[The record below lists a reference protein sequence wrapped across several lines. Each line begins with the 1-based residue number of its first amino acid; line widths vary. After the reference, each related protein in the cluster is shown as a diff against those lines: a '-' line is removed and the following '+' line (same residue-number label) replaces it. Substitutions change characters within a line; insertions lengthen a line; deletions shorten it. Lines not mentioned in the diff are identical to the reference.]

1 MAVSALLTSG
11 LAVPASA
18 QPAEP
23 DRLGLY
29 AVVGSAAP
37 AQSLFRGAADPVL
50 TLGYRLSDA
59 VDVQLGARLGT
70 NRVQIGGDQDGIR
83 REVPSPVLADIES
96 RTRALAA
103 SVGLAVPAGTA
114 RVHVRTS
121 LAVDALARS
130 TYRYGQGTN
139 PSDVIYLDGGPPPE
153 ETSATFVHAG
163 VSGTVALP
171 IRRRGGQLAPGVGLA
186 IATAERVGG
195 SISAP
200 PAFGMGFVSLPV
212 SVEAGRVRLTLDARA
227 GLARALWEGT
237 DVSGWSPRTAL
248 SARVE
253 I

>member
-1 MAVSALLTSG
+1 MRRLLPALALL
-11 LAVPASA
+11 AAAASA
-18 QPAEP
+18 QPA

-37 AQSLFRGAADPVL
+37 ERALFRGPADPLL
-50 TLGYRLSDA
+50 TLGYRVSDA

-70 NRVQIGGDQDGIR
+70 DRLRIGGDQDGVR

-103 SVGLAVPAGTA
+103 SVGLAVPAGAA

-130 TYRYGQGTN
+130 TYRYGPGTT
-139 PSDVIYLDGGPPPE
+139 PGDEIYLDGGPPPE

-195 SISAP
+195 SIAAP
-200 PAFGMGFVSLPV
+200 PAFGMGFVSVPV